1 MTWDSDDAEAN
12 NLDRFWRDFL
22 NGKAAEF
29 TGYTPASHPP
39 EDFPLHP
46 IWRSTCPA
54 CVGRGLI
61 MIAPDYYIELYGGH
75 VTIQG
80 PESCCCCDGM
90 GSVLYR
96 SERRAA

>member
-54 CVGRGLI
+54 CVGRGR
-61 MIAPDYYIELYGGH
+61 MTDVEGATQH
-75 VTIQG
+75 NT
-80 PESCCCCDGM
+80 SCPCCDGM

-96 SERRAA
+96 PERRAA